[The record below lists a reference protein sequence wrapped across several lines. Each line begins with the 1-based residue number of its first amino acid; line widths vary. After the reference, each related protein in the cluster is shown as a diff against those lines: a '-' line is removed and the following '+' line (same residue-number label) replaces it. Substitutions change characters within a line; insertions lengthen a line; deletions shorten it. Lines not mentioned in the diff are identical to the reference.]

1 MRLQAGQRF
10 TLSSVLGSSL
20 NFDVRVKF
28 NAPFDIDISIFG
40 VNQNEKLFSDDYMVY
55 FNQPNSPN
63 NTISMVREQQGT
75 TFKFDLNRHLEKA
88 VEKFV
93 ICATVDSPNYTMKNI
108 QSGELELLQH
118 GNVLATFPITTELF
132 VSEKAVML
140 SQIYFKNEWRFGA
153 VGQGFNGG
161 LPALVEHFGGEVAN
175 SPLQAPKQVQPPPM
189 PTQSTINLS
198 KIKLDKSNPSINL
211 TKKSSG
217 FGRISVNLNWNQKPA
232 NLVKSFMGAKP
243 IDLDLCALIK
253 YRNNNIYAI
262 QALGNRFG
270 EYERFPYLFLDGDD
284 RAGTIS
290 SGENLYINGDKWD
303 EIERIVIFAAIYD
316 GAPSWSATDGV
327 VTIKIPQQPEIE
339 VRLSDG
345 SNHRLCAI
353 LELKNDT
360 GSIKANRE
368 VRYFDD
374 LRKLDK
380 HYRFGFEIV
389 AGSKD

>member
-28 NAPFDIDISIFG
+28 NAPFDVDVSIFG
-40 VNQNEKLFSDDYMVY
+40 VNQNEKLFSDEYMVY

-63 NTISMVREQQGT
+63 NVISMSNSSQGT
-75 TFKFDLNRHLEKA
+75 NFKFDLNRHLEKA

-93 ICATVDSPNYTMKNI
+93 ICATVDSPNATMKNI
-108 QSGELELLQH
+108 HSGELEIILH
-118 GNVLATFPITTELF
+118 GKVLAIFPITPELF

-140 SQIYFKNEWRFGA
+140 AQVYFKGEWRFGA
-153 VGQGFNGG
+153 IGQGFNGG
-161 LPALVEHFGGEVAN
+161 LPALVEHFGGEVAE
-175 SPLQAPKQVQPPPM
+175 SPIQAPKPVQPPPI
-189 PTQSTINLS
+189 PKESTINLS
-198 KIKLDKSNPSINL
+198 KVKLDKNNPSINL

-217 FGRISVNLNWNQKPA
+217 FGRISVNLNWNQKPTS
-232 NLVKSFMGAKP
+232 LFKSFMGAKA
-243 IDLDLCALIK
+243 IDLDLCALIE
-253 YRNNNIYAI
+253 YRDGQICAI

-270 EYERFPYLFLDGDD
+270 SYERFPYLFLDGDD

-290 SGENLYINGDKWD
+290 TGENLFINGDKWD
-303 EIERIVIFAAIYD
+303 QIDRIVIFAAIYD
-316 GAPSWSATDGV
+316 GVPSWSATDGV

-339 VRLSDG
+339 VRMSDD
-345 SNHRLCAI
+345 SNKRICAI
-353 LELKNDT
+353 LELKNAS

-374 LRKLDK
+374 IKKLDK
-380 HYRFGFEIV
+380 YYKFGFNIV